1 MKGIL
6 IVFAIAALFVLYL
19 VLHRYSIIY
28 TQEISRLETE
38 LKLCKDEVLNLEAQ
52 KHRVF
57 LFANLEKLALALG
70 LTYPKTT
77 AITNEKNQLSAE
89 KKLTNPVVEHE

>member
-6 IVFAIAALFVLYL
+6 IVFAIATFFVLSL
-19 VLHRYSIIY
+19 VLYQYSIIY
-28 TQEISRLETE
+28 TQEITRLETE
-38 LKLCKDEVLNLEAQ
+38 LKLCKDEVLKLEAE

-77 AITNEKNQLSAE
+77 TITNEKNQLSAE
-89 KKLTNPVVEHE
+89 KN